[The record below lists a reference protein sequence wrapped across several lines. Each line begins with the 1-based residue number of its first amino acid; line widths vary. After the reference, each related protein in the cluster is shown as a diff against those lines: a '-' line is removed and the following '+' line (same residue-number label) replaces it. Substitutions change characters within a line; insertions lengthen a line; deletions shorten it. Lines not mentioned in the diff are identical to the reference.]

1 LKQKVKG
8 PAAQVLYFAML
19 KLIMI
24 EENVILVDK
33 DDQPIGLMPKLEAH
47 EKRFASC
54 FSVFVLNSKNEIM
67 LQQRAHQKY
76 HSPPLFDQY
85 QPSKEGESNTR
96 W

>member
-1 LKQKVKG
+1 
-8 PAAQVLYFAML
+8 
-19 KLIMI
+19 MI

-76 HSPPLFDQY
+76 HSLR
-85 QPSKEGESNTR
+85 SLTNTSHREGESNTC

>member
-1 LKQKVKG
+1 
-8 PAAQVLYFAML
+8 ML

-33 DDQPIGLMPKLEAH
+33 DDQIGLMPKLEAH

-54 FSVFVLNSKNEIM
+54 FFCFVLNSKNEIM

-76 HSPPLFDQY
+76 HSPLLWTNTCCSHQR
-85 QPSKEGESNTR
+85 EGE
-96 W
+96 